1 MELLERKEKSRLH
14 RQMDNLERHYSEE
27 DQTRKREI
35 QNLRDELA
43 DAQSTSTRC
52 HNEKTEAEQREKEMK
67 RNLDDYTRRFQ
78 TKKEEFDSLQTDYT
92 KL

>member
-1 MELLERKEKSRLH
+1 ME
-14 RQMDNLERHYSEE
+14 NLERHYSEE

-43 DAQSTSTRC
+43 DSLATTARFN
-52 HNEKTEAEQREKEMK
+52 NEKQEAEQREKEMK
-67 RNLDDYTRRFQ
+67 RNLEDFTRRF
-78 TKKEEFDSLQTDYT
+78 TSKKEEFDSLQTDYT